1 MPPPL
6 RSGARKVAAPLPA
19 ADAADLEFLGL
30 CICSEPVAPR
40 RPRRL
45 SGFQAVKQHV
55 LASSEPTEGAPRGPL
70 RGGALDL
77 TEQLSNLDVSEDPK
91 SARRAFGR
99 VPEACFPFSGKPAQL
114 PARRG
119 RGAVLGGFL
128 GAPANRLPSPC
139 SAACSREPSEAPRAP
154 SVSGISLAASQ
165 PHDGGPM
172 TPDCI
177 HDPSPRRADQQRL
190 FESSRGNEGEGE
202 ISTAATLPAEASQQQ
217 LRQQRLQNPT
227 AVQGANLHLPPSKL
241 APGDLVFA
249 GGEKHGVSSSFSARI
264 GRCLD
269 TLSSVCRFS
278 LSVSLVVVASGSACL
293 LFYSLLTDIML
304 QEQQRQAEA
313 AAAAAACRQ
322 RHRDNGCETLDP
334 IPPYLKGPCEEWR
347 ACLLAVPEN
356 HGETTK
362 VAAQVV
368 AQVLNAF
375 FHSLHWRTI
384 VAVTAFL
391 WLLIYAY
398 KTLHYS
404 LFVSS
409 ARERTGCTA
418 CISRGA
424 PIPPQLGPSLQQQ
437 YAVALQQEMQPYQ
450 RHMVLQQMEY
460 EREVM
465 RQQILRGSAPQLLL
479 QSLGRQDAMQ
489 RELAYI
495 LSAEKHQPQPLH
507 CSHSNSGISTGEGRP
522 GFFRTLLG
530 SCLFKFLV
538 VLWVAYACVV
548 GSMYAIKQR
557 LI

>member
-1 MPPPL
+1 MPRTWSFL
-6 RSGARKVAAPLPA
+6 GSASAQSQSHREGARSSSLAARSASYCSSKPGGPSFPNPRA
-19 ADAADLEFLGL
+19 A
-30 CICSEPVAPR
+30 
-40 RPRRL
+40 RRL

-91 SARRAFGR
+91 SARRDFRRA
-99 VPEACFPFSGKPAQL
+99 PEACFPFSGKPAQL

-190 FESSRGNEGEGE
+190 FESSRGHEGEGE

-264 GRCLD
+264 GR
-269 TLSSVCRFS
+269 
-278 LSVSLVVVASGSACL
+278 
-293 LFYSLLTDIML
+293 
-304 QEQQRQAEA
+304 
-313 AAAAAACRQ
+313 
-322 RHRDNGCETLDP
+322 
-334 IPPYLKGPCEEWR
+334 
-347 ACLLAVPEN
+347 
-356 HGETTK
+356 
-362 VAAQVV
+362 
-368 AQVLNAF
+368 
-375 FHSLHWRTI
+375 RTI

-424 PIPPQLGPSLQQQ
+424 PIPQQLGPSLQQQ